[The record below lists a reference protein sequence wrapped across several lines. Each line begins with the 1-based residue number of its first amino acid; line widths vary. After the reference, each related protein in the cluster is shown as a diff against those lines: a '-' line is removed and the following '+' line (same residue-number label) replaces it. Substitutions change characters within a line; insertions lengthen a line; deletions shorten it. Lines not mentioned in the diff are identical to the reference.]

1 MRAACIELPST
12 QRDRSQSD
20 CSIPPRGGLPLDK
33 HQPLAPV
40 ASNDYDSAHGHAR
53 TADSRT
59 GRNRRRALRSVGLEV
74 RALNEAE
81 AEAERE
87 GWIDGD
93 EILAWMRS
101 WGTENELPPPE
112 PRK

>member
-1 MRAACIELPST
+1 MRRQGSA
-12 QRDRSQSD
+12 
-20 CSIPPRGGLPLDK
+20 
-33 HQPLAPV
+33 LAPA
-40 ASNDYDSAHGHAR
+40 ASNDYSLAMDTPVPR
-53 TADSRT
+53 TPEQAETEDE
-59 GRNRRRALRSVGLEV
+59 RRARLAWEA
-74 RALNEAE
+74 RALDEAE

-93 EILAWMRS
+93 EILAWMRT

>member
-1 MRAACIELPST
+1 MDTPVRRVPE
-12 QRDRSQSD
+12 
-20 CSIPPRGGLPLDK
+20 
-33 HQPLAPV
+33 QPETE
-40 ASNDYDSAHGHAR
+40 DE
-53 TADSRT
+53 
-59 GRNRRRALRSVGLEV
+59 RRARLAWEA
-74 RALNEAE
+74 RALDEAE
-81 AEAERE
+81 AETERE